1 MQIQKL
7 YCPECGYQLDGA
19 HCAVC
24 RRNFVPE
31 AARPDAE
38 SVRCSGLVGD
48 CERRKRQ
55 AFERW
60 MDAIERRL
68 TAQEEEDAAR
78 KEYSAADD
86 AHSRAAKS
94 PTDGLHRLA
103 EGSRESQGGHSSQ

>member
-1 MQIQKL
+1 MNFDAAMKQLMK
-7 YCPECGYQLDGA
+7 PEKSMNPGPTCEL
-19 HCAVC
+19 
-24 RRNFVPE
+24 
-31 AARPDAE
+31 E
-38 SVRCSGLVGD
+38 SDTCSEWVGD
-48 CERRKRQ
+48 RERRKRE

-94 PTDGLHRLA
+94 PTDQ
-103 EGSRESQGGHSSQ
+103 GSATRR